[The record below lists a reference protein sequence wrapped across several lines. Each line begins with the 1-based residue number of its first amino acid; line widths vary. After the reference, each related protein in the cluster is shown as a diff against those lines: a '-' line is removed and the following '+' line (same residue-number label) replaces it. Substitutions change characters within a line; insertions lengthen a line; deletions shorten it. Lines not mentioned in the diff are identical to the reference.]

1 MREHWNLPLEFRF
14 RQTGEDWLLI
24 LLGCCS
30 GKQRAHV
37 LLLLWRAW
45 HLRCDVIHE
54 KGKESIMKSVS
65 FLLNYEAML
74 TDCSPA
80 ARNNKGKKAIGL
92 SELTNQFGSCSSI
105 PNKVEDTLPSP
116 WSMPMGRYCSDQ
128 CRRGIQVAD
137 WRIGHRGCGS

>member
-1 MREHWNLPLEFRF
+1 
-14 RQTGEDWLLI
+14 
-24 LLGCCS
+24 
-30 GKQRAHV
+30 
-37 LLLLWRAW
+37 
-45 HLRCDVIHE
+45 
-54 KGKESIMKSVS
+54 MKSVS

-105 PNKVEDTLPSP
+105 PNKVEDMLPSP

-137 WRIGHRGCGS
+137 W